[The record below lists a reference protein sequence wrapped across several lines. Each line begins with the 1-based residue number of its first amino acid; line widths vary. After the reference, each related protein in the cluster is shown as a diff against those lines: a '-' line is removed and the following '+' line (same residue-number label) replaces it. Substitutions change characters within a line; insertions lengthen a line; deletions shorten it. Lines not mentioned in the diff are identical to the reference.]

1 MTKGKDEMADIIVR
15 GQSTDGAIKIFVGI
29 TTDLVNEAQKIHSSL
44 PVATAALGRTLTA
57 AALMGQNLKN
67 DGDSI
72 TIQFRG
78 DGPLGNMVAVTDSK
92 SRVRGYAVNPF
103 VDLPLNEKG
112 KLDVGGAVGKG
123 FLNVVYDVGMKE
135 PYSGQVPIVSGE
147 IAEDLTYY
155 FAKSD
160 QIPTAMGLG
169 VLVDTD
175 GSAMCAGGF
184 MIQLM
189 PEATEEVAGIIED
202 RMAQVPPITQML
214 RDGMSAEDILFY
226 LTDSFSMI
234 MQNETTVP
242 QYKCKCSRERMKTAV
257 ISIGKQELSKIIEED
272 GKCEVECQFCNNKF
286 TFQKPE
292 LSEMLKKAK

>member
-1 MTKGKDEMADIIVR
+1 MADILVR

-29 TTDLVNEAQKIHSSL
+29 TTDLVNEAQKLHNTF

-57 AALMGQNLKN
+57 AAIMGQNLKN
-67 DGDSI
+67 ETDSI

-78 DGPLGNMVAVTDSK
+78 DGPLGNIVAVTDSK
-92 SRVRGYAVNPF
+92 SRVRGYVVNPF
-103 VDLPLNEKG
+103 VDLPLNKNG
-112 KLDVGGAVGKG
+112 KLDVASAVGKG
-123 FLNVVYDVGMKE
+123 YLNVVYDLSMKE

-169 VLVDTD
+169 VLVGTD
-175 GSAMCAGGF
+175 GLALCAGGF

-202 RMAQVPPITQML
+202 KMATIPPITKML
-214 RDGMSAEDILFY
+214 QDGMTAEDILFF
-226 LTDSFSMI
+226 LTDEFSMI

-242 QYKCKCSRERMKTAV
+242 QYKCKCSRSRMKAAV
-257 ISIGKQELSKIIEED
+257 TSIGKQDLSKIIEED
-272 GKCEVECQFCNNKF
+272 GKCEVECQFCNSKF
-286 TFQKPE
+286 VFEKPE
-292 LSEMLKKAK
+292 LLEMLKKARG